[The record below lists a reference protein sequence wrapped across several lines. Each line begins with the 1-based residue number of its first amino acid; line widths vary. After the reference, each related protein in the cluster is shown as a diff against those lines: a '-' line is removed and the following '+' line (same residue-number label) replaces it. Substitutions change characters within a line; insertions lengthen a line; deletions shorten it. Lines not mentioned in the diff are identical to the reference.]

1 MSSIAYVTDEKMIE
15 YHRLCGARE
24 MNFWRLS
31 SKKDFTDFRKGDLLF
46 FYARAPHT
54 RRKGFVG
61 YAHYVSTR
69 KLSLHQMWKK
79 YRTLNGYDS
88 EQLLSEAIHRAA
100 KDRPVP
106 EQMNCLYLNDAV
118 FFNVPVDPR
127 EVGISIS
134 ENLESYMYLDQ
145 EDAQTTVRILH
156 KAEENGIDLWSASQ
170 SFEPENVFRSDEI
183 RHQLTLIHGS
193 IGACGWNARERS
205 RAVKLARDAAESSD
219 WEYIRGSHTDLVR
232 MNRDELE
239 IALPFAAQAK
249 DRSVRVQE
257 YLGRVF
263 LYRQMLKDSGLR
275 IHAVRFTALYEEA
288 PADILSY
295 LKAANYEE

>member
-118 FFNVPVDPR
+118 FFMSAVYPSDI
-127 EVGISIS
+127 GLSIS
-134 ENLESYMYLDQ
+134 SSLESYCYLDQ
-145 EDAQTTVRILH
+145 EDPQATVRIL
-156 KAEENGIDLWSASQ
+156 KQAEKRAALILWSAAQ
-170 SFEPENVFRSDEI
+170 NAEPAAIFSGGDEI
-183 RHQLTLIHGS
+183 RHQLAVICTQG
-193 IGACGWNARERS
+193 IGKSRWQAPKALNPRMRSKTGERC
-205 RAVKLARDAAESSD
+205 RVAAGKLGTDPGQRIPTAVQISDLDAIILAHA
-219 WEYIRGSHTDLVR
+219 ICLQ
-232 MNRDELE
+232 
-239 IALPFAAQAK
+239 QAK
-249 DRSVRVQE
+249 DYSERPQ
-257 YLGRVF
+257 
-263 LYRQMLKDSGLR
+263 
-275 IHAVRFTALYEEA
+275 
-288 PADILSY
+288 P
-295 LKAANYEE
+295 N